1 VLVFVYR
8 HGRAQSR
15 NNVMLGKFG
24 RDRTNVWEYPSPRTL
39 SEEGNLLEMHPTPK
53 SVRMVADAI
62 LDCTARGEIV
72 LDPCLGSGTSVIA
85 AERTGRRCFGLE
97 IDPHYVDTVI
107 RRWQRYTGGQALH
120 AASGKS
126 FNQLEAEA
134 EERDAK

>member
-1 VLVFVYR
+1 
-8 HGRAQSR
+8 
-15 NNVMLGKFG
+15 MLGKFG

-97 IDPHYVDTVI
+97 IDRYYLDTVI
-107 RRWQRYTGGQALH
+107 RRWQRYTGD
-120 AASGKS
+120 KPCM
-126 FNQLEAEA
+126 
-134 EERDAK
+134 R